1 MILASIRAGK
11 LKHMV
16 SVLQAVD
23 RRAIFHISENGI
35 ECRLQNRENSMAA
48 RVIIPRAAFIS
59 YAVGEPYTRGVDLIQ
74 IDTALQNTNDADA
87 IDLIEWDDR
96 IVFEHG
102 TDMWDIATLPV
113 ESLPKCP
120 DFPDLPTTIMFE
132 MSGQR
137 LKNIVA
143 NASGIGDLFL
153 IAVNDMDAV
162 ISAEDEVLRYQ
173 TTVRV
178 TEGVPIEV
186 VSMYDMELVQMIAHN
201 MIESDHVILRHA
213 VMYPL
218 TARYVRGQIEV
229 DIMIAPRA
237 VTE

>member
-11 LKHMV
+11 LKHAV
-16 SVLQAVD
+16 SVLQGVD

-48 RVIIPRAAFIS
+48 RVIIPPAAFIS
-59 YAVGEPYTRGVDLIQ
+59 YAGGEPYTRGMDLIQ
-74 IDTALQNTNDADA
+74 LDTALQNTNDADVVD
-87 IDLIEWDDR
+87 IVEWDDTLT
-96 IVFEHG
+96 IQHG
-102 TDMWDIATLPV
+102 VDMWDIATLPV

-120 DFPDLPTTIMFE
+120 DFPDLPTTVMFE
-132 MSGQR
+132 LSGQR

-162 ISAEDEVLRYQ
+162 ISAEDDALRYQ

-178 TEGVPIEV
+178 TEGVPVEV
-186 VSMYDMELVQMIAHN
+186 VSMYDIELVQMIAHN
-201 MIESDHVILRHA
+201 MIDSDHVILRHA

-218 TARYVRGQIEV
+218 TARYVREQIEV
-229 DIMIAPRA
+229 DIMIAPRS